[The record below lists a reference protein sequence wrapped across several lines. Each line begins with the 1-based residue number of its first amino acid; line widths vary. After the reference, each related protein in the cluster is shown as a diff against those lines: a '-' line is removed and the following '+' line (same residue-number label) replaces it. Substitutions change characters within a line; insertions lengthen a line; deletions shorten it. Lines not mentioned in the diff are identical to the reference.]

1 MTDSVLD
8 VLKFVFLGLLYLFF
22 VRVLWVVGREV
33 RESRAGV
40 GVGGPIGGGMP
51 NAGPTAGGPA
61 PAPMYAE
68 AAPLP
73 VVGIPGPA
81 PVPGPLATGVKPKRG
96 KKGNLARLAIIEP
109 RIRRGQVFPI
119 THELTMGRAG
129 GCTIQVLDD
138 TFVSSVHCRIFRD
151 EAGNAIVE
159 DLGST
164 NGTYLNGDRI
174 VVPKPLHQ
182 GDRIQIGG
190 TIVEAQ

>member
-8 VLKFVFLGLLYLFF
+8 VLKLVFLGLLYLFF

-33 RESRAGV
+33 RDRHAGTGAAQGGTP
-40 GVGGPIGGGMP
+40 GV
-51 NAGPTAGGPA
+51 NPTPGVPMGA
-61 PAPMYAE
+61 PLYAE
-68 AAPLP
+68 
-73 VVGIPGPA
+73 PA
-81 PVPGPLATGVKPKRG
+81 PVPVVSVPGVPASGPLAPALKPKRG
-96 KKGNLARLAIIEP
+96 KKGNIARLALIEP
-109 RIRRGQVFPI
+109 RVRRGQVFPI
-119 THELTMGRAG
+119 THELTMGRSS

-174 VVPKPLHQ
+174 HVPKPLHQ

>member
-1 MTDSVLD
+1 MVT
-8 VLKFVFLGLLYLFF
+8 
-22 VRVLWVVGREV
+22 
-33 RESRAGV
+33 
-40 GVGGPIGGGMP
+40 
-51 NAGPTAGGPA
+51 
-61 PAPMYAE
+61 PMYAE
-68 AAPLP
+68 QAPLP
-73 VVGIPGPA
+73 VVGVPSAPA
-81 PVPGPLATGVKPKRG
+81 PSPLAPAIKPKRG
-96 KKGNLARLAIIEP
+96 KKGNIARLAIIEP
-109 RIRRGQVFPI
+109 RIRRGQAFPI
-119 THELTMGRAG
+119 THELTMGRSA

-174 VVPKPLHQ
+174 HVPKPLHQ

>member
-8 VLKFVFLGLLYLFF
+8 VLKLVFLGLLYLFF

-33 RESRAGV
+33 RDGRSGAMPGGTPAAHQATGV
-40 GVGGPIGGGMP
+40 PMG
-51 NAGPTAGGPA
+51 T
-61 PAPMYAE
+61 PMYAE
-68 AAPLP
+68 QAPLP
-73 VVGIPGPA
+73 VVGVPSAPA
-81 PVPGPLATGVKPKRG
+81 PSPLAPAIKPKRG
-96 KKGNLARLAIIEP
+96 KKGNIARLAIIEP
-109 RIRRGQVFPI
+109 RVRRGQAFPI
-119 THELTMGRAG
+119 THELTMGRSA

-174 VVPKPLHQ
+174 HVPKPLHQ

-190 TIVEAQ
+190 AIVEAQ

>member
-8 VLKFVFLGLLYLFF
+8 VLKLVFLGLLYLFF
-22 VRVLWVVGREV
+22 VRVLWVVAREV
-33 RESRAGV
+33 RDSRAAASTGTAPGANPAV
-40 GVGGPIGGGMP
+40 GVPVG
-51 NAGPTAGGPA
+51 
-61 PAPMYAE
+61 APMYAE
-68 AAPLP
+68 PAPIP
-73 VVGIPGPA
+73 VVGPPA
-81 PVPGPLATGVKPKRG
+81 TPVPNPLAPAIKPKRG
-96 KKGNLARLAIIEP
+96 KKGNIARLAIIEP
-109 RIRRGQVFPI
+109 RIRRGQAFPI

-138 TFVSSVHCRIFRD
+138 TFVSSVHCRVFRD

-174 VVPKPLHQ
+174 HVPKPLHQ